1 MARTL
6 DSQVSRGFSAPFADQ
21 YYGSSPHTSPSLPS
35 RTPNPAPGFIVPP
48 STSSPGPLPPPAGS
62 SWGPFNVPQSGSAPS
77 FQSSLPSHPRLSN
90 VPQQPPLHRSEGS
103 YHSPGRPLPMSIAP
117 PHSDS
122 LVPAMAS
129 MTFSDTPQ
137 NRVSDSN
144 SPPSLTAPLPTI
156 SSLIA
161 ALPSV
166 QSSNNSP
173 ASKIAW
179 SRDVINLVDR
189 LYVAPNQTDSTDPV
203 SGPINVADQELNN
216 LVDIAIPLILQFAN
230 PVPVPQT
237 LPPYVA
243 EAIYLRAT
251 FESTGAHPKFV
262 QQNSRTAFRDFE
274 RAARAGFSGAWFK
287 LGRDY
292 ENFGDF
298 PHAKDCYER
307 GIRNNNESCLYVCV

>member
-1 MARTL
+1 LLTQR
-6 DSQVSRGFSAPFADQ
+6 
-21 YYGSSPHTSPSLPS
+21 
-35 RTPNPAPGFIVPP
+35 
-48 STSSPGPLPPPAGS
+48 
-62 SWGPFNVPQSGSAPS
+62 
-77 FQSSLPSHPRLSN
+77 
-90 VPQQPPLHRSEGS
+90 
-103 YHSPGRPLPMSIAP
+103 
-117 PHSDS
+117 
-122 LVPAMAS
+122 
-129 MTFSDTPQ
+129 
-137 NRVSDSN
+137 RVSNSN

-156 SSLIA
+156 SSLIV

-251 FESTGAHPKFV
+251 FESTDAAYV
-262 QQNSRTAFRDFE
+262 FE
-274 RAARAGFSGAWFK
+274 SFSMDGPLNVSTVSKW
-287 LGRDY
+287 
-292 ENFGDF
+292 
-298 PHAKDCYER
+298 ER
-307 GIRNNNESCLYVCV
+307 PT

>member
-6 DSQVSRGFSAPFADQ
+6 DSQVSRGFSVPFADQ
-21 YYGSSPHTSPSLPS
+21 YYGSSPRTSPSLPS
-35 RTPNPAPGFIVPP
+35 RTLNPTPGFIVPP

-77 FQSSLPSHPRLSN
+77 FQSNLPPHPRLSS
-90 VPQQPPLHRSEGS
+90 VPQQPPHNRSEES
-103 YHSPGRPLPMSIAP
+103 YYPPGRPLTTPVAP

-129 MTFSDTPQ
+129 MTFSDTLH
-137 NRVSDSN
+137 NKVSDSN

-173 ASKIAW
+173 ASKVAW

-189 LYVAPNQTDSTDPV
+189 LYVTPNQTDSTDPV
-203 SGPINVADQELNN
+203 SGPINVVDQELNN

-230 PVPVPQT
+230 PVPVPQP

-262 QQNSRTAFRDFE
+262 QQNPRTAFRDFE
-274 RAARAGFSGAWFK
+274 KAARAGFSGAWFK

-307 GIRNNNESCLYVCV
+307 GIRNNNESCLYVRV